1 MTKLSETDYNSDL
14 LQKQFIPLLE
24 LLGKDKPM
32 LLGFIVNPIAGMGG
46 KVGLKGTDNAY
57 KEALAKGATPIAPSR
72 ATEFLRKLKRNLT
85 NEQIAVLTCPGI
97 MGEEEAIG
105 ADFPVKVLPMRI
117 EETTTANDTKT
128 AVDLLNSAGVDLIVF
143 VGGDGTAKDIFDA
156 ARNSPQTPV
165 LGVPSGVKMYSGVF
179 AISPMDAVEVVLAYA
194 QGHAST
200 TELEIMDSDEK
211 AIQKDV
217 FAVKLLGFLKSPF
230 LANRIQGSKEASP
243 ETEDEIDNQKAIA
256 KFIIEELPS
265 GATLILGP
273 GTTVKQ
279 IADTLGI
286 RKTVLG
292 VDVYLNGRET
302 LDVDEKQILSLIDNW
317 ENTWIILS
325 PIGHQGILLGR
336 GNQQISPNVIKRVG
350 KARVVIAATKSK
362 LQTIDEKTLRVDTGD
377 AEADA
382 MLGGY
387 IRVVTDY
394 KEWRMVQVR

>member
-1 MTKLSETDYNSDL
+1 LTTLSETDHNSDL

-105 ADFPVKVLPMRI
+105 ADLPVKVLPMRI